1 MSGGDVNLD
10 DDVQK
15 MMKAMKEKTAEQ
27 KAAEIA
33 AAAKKKGEAAAAA
46 ASDAEKG
53 SGAGAGPAKPNQ
65 PPPPPPPGGG
75 GVAKDPAESLRFLAD
90 GASAVRPATAAEEE
104 IKKKEKYV
112 RDRMQQEYGKMMK
125 EQQRLEEV
133 RRELAQLSE
142 PTRRDVEIIRE
153 RLEKADRDLAWC
165 RRDHDVKKKAYET
178 ALEVMEKK
186 DKEKQALADH
196 LRL

>member
-1 MSGGDVNLD
+1 
-10 DDVQK
+10 
-15 MMKAMKEKTAEQ
+15 
-27 KAAEIA
+27 
-33 AAAKKKGEAAAAA
+33 
-46 ASDAEKG
+46 
-53 SGAGAGPAKPNQ
+53 
-65 PPPPPPPGGG
+65 
-75 GVAKDPAESLRFLAD
+75 
-90 GASAVRPATAAEEE
+90 
-104 IKKKEKYV
+104 
-112 RDRMQQEYGKMMK
+112 MQQEYGKMMK

-196 LRL
+196 LRLIIHESEKRKTAKLEELMAKLGFDSGSAAEGFQGF